1 MKKWIILFIWFILV
15 SSILLYNTQQQEYTN
30 LEDWTKA
37 IEKISEKNEID
48 LNNFLKLYEDNE
60 FDKVRVIDWKKL
72 HWLIEIEIIETTH
85 IIGYKIPQVN
95 YKKFTTKK
103 PEETTIS
110 ELWIDPRK
118 ETSITVKYDE
128 RWVLASVFLETLLPL
143 LLLVLLLIFLFRL
156 FAPKWGGWF
165 PFSSTQA
172 WKLQQKDDIKA
183 KFKDVAWMDESKNEL
198 EEIVDYLKNPT
209 KYKKVWAKIP
219 RWVLLYWP
227 PGSGK
232 TLVARAVAWEADVP
246 FFSSSW
252 SEFMEMLVGMW
263 AAKVRELFNKAKN
276 AAPAIIF
283 IDEIDTIGKRRWSGQ
298 TWWHQEQ
305 EQTLNQILT
314 EMDWF
319 NKDTNVIVLAATNRP
334 DMLDK
339 ALLRPWRFDRKV
351 YVWTPTLEERI
362 DILKVHTWDKKL
374 SKSVDLET
382 IARRTSWFVW
392 ADLENLANEAAIK
405 VARERRKILTNEDFE
420 YALEKVIMWPEKK
433 IKTMKEKE
441 KQIITYH
448 ELWHA
453 VTAYMLPNADPV
465 EKISIVSRWMAL
477 WVTWMMPQEDTYLNS
492 KAKFLDQLVTL
503 LWGRVAEELIFGKE
517 EITTGASNDFEKVTQ
532 IASDMIM
539 KYWMDDELWTIN
551 YKQRE
556 QQDMQVYRPYS
567 EETTKKID
575 EKIFNIVN
583 EAYEKA
589 KKILQ
594 DNMDTI
600 ERLAKLLYEKEY
612 ISKEEF
618 EEIMQKPEKADEMYE
633 DFIEKQKEKSKQDKQ
648 VQEEEEED
656 DEDTEEDNKE
666 KEKNRLEDML
676 DRFLKKWKDSDNK

>member
-1 MKKWIILFIWFILV
+1 MKKGIILFIGFILV

-30 LEDWTKA
+30 LEDGTKA

-60 FDKVRVIDWKKL
+60 FDKVRVIDGKKL
-72 HWLIEIEIIETTH
+72 HGLIEIEIIETTH

-110 ELWIDPRK
+110 ELGIDPRK

-128 RWVLASVFLETLLPL
+128 RGVLASVFLETLLPL

-156 FAPKWGGWF
+156 FAPKGGGGF

-172 WKLQQKDDIKA
+172 GKLQQKDDIKA
-183 KFKDVAWMDESKNEL
+183 KFKDVAGMDESKNEL

-209 KYKKVWAKIP
+209 KYKKVGAKIP
-219 RWVLLYWP
+219 RGVLLYGP

-232 TLVARAVAWEADVP
+232 TLVARAVAGEADVP
-246 FFSSSW
+246 FFSSSG
-252 SEFMEMLVGMW
+252 SEFMEMLVGMG

-283 IDEIDTIGKRRWSGQ
+283 IDEIDTIGKRRGSGQ
-298 TWWHQEQ
+298 TGGHQEQ

-314 EMDWF
+314 EMDGF

-339 ALLRPWRFDRKV
+339 ALLRPGRFDRKV
-351 YVWTPTLEERI
+351 YVGTPTLEERI
-362 DILKVHTWDKKL
+362 DILKVHTGDKKL

-382 IARRTSWFVW
+382 IARRTSGFVG

-420 YALEKVIMWPEKK
+420 YALEKVIMGPEKK

-448 ELWHA
+448 ELGHA

-465 EKISIVSRWMAL
+465 EKISIVSRGMAL
-477 WVTWMMPQEDTYLNS
+477 GVTWMMPQEDTYLNS

-503 LWGRVAEELIFGKE
+503 LGGRVAEELIFGKE

-539 KYWMDDELWTIN
+539 KYGMDDELGTIN

-676 DRFLKKWKDSDNK
+676 DRFLKKGKDSDNK